1 MDTIRFVFQENQFS
15 ESVFSHFKHSRSFW
29 RACGAP
35 DSCAELLAF
44 LAMAKEA
51 LSDEP
56 KELAVDNLGQASRSF
71 EDRAIYHLSMAYDLV
86 SLLSIKEE
94 QPVW

>member
-1 MDTIRFVFQENQFS
+1 
-15 ESVFSHFKHSRSFW
+15 
-29 RACGAP
+29 
-35 DSCAELLAF
+35 
-44 LAMAKEA
+44 MAKEA